1 MSLKT
6 AISKRIHLFKT
17 IRVMMDSRMAD
28 LDMKLVKFREDVLR
42 DRAIHCT
49 SRGVSD
55 EKYCD
60 HELIV
65 SLTTYGQRI
74 YDVCLAIESIMQGS
88 LLPNKLILWLGEE
101 FEGKVLPRTLQS
113 QVKRGLE
120 IKYTK
125 DIGSYKKLIP
135 ALIQYPGS
143 VIVTID
149 DDMMYTQEMLEGL
162 LLSYMQNPTAIHA
175 NRIHEMTFD
184 ENGSLKSYL
193 DWKQEVSYKEVIS
206 HPFFTTGGGV
216 LFPPQS
222 LSQETLNEAVF
233 MDICPKADDVW
244 LNAMAILNGTK
255 VIKVNTNNESGEEYV
270 PLSNVREVGL
280 CEDNT
285 NSLSPRNDEQIK
297 AVFNRFGIY
306 EKLCK

>member
-65 SLTTYGQRI
+65 SLTTHGQRI

-101 FEGKVLPRTLQS
+101 YEGKVLPRALQN
-113 QVKRGLE
+113 QIKRGLE

-135 ALIQYPGS
+135 ALTQYPES
-143 VIVTID
+143 AIVTID

-162 LLSYMQNPTAIHA
+162 LLSYLQNPKAIHA

-184 ENGSLKSYL
+184 ENGLLKSYL
-193 DWKQEVSYKEVIS
+193 DWKQEVHFEDKVRN
-206 HPFFTTGGGV
+206 PFFTTGAGV
-216 LFPPQS
+216 LFPPKS
-222 LSQETLNEAVF
+222 LPNETVNEKVF
-233 MDICPKADDVW
+233 PKICKYADDVW
-244 LNAMAILNGTK
+244 FNAMAILNGTK
-255 VIKVNTNNESGEEYV
+255 VVKVNTHNVSGEEYI
-270 PLSNVREVGL
+270 PQSRVREVGL
-280 CEDNT
+280 CEENT
-285 NSLSPRNDEQIK
+285 NPNSPRNDEQIK
-297 AVFNRFGIY
+297 AVFSQYGIY
-306 EKLCK
+306 EKLRK